1 MAMVDRLSKAV
12 ALVVQVVLRYC
23 ARRISMRKT
32 RALRLSRTF
41 NLGVQYPNL
50 PSTFQGGPSSPT
62 WRTSEAKEASVLFSP
77 AVDVLY
83 GNVEP
88 TTVSWAAEKRRA
100 VALGE
105 AEPMN
110 GDLRIFGCR

>member
-1 MAMVDRLSKAV
+1 
-12 ALVVQVVLRYC
+12 
-23 ARRISMRKT
+23 
-32 RALRLSRTF
+32 
-41 NLGVQYPNL
+41 
-50 PSTFQGGPSSPT
+50 
-62 WRTSEAKEASVLFSP
+62 LFSP